1 MLYFY
6 LLIDLCVYVNVN
18 VHLSIAALEDSGFRL
33 PGAGDT
39 GNCEPLYVG
48 AGNWTQVLCKSSKF
62 SNFQRKAHSVG
73 SPVCMGWGGGVCVV
87 DMETESLQRKTSW
100 AVERKG

>member
-1 MLYFY
+1 MKKNHMCAYAS
-6 LLIDLCVYVNVN
+6 VYVNVN

-48 AGNWTQVLCKSSKF
+48 AGN
-62 SNFQRKAHSVG
+62 
-73 SPVCMGWGGGVCVV
+73 
-87 DMETESLQRKTSW
+87 
-100 AVERKG
+100 